1 MPYCGAISCPPLR
14 SVQSSGPEFIKLEM
28 FISCTTVLQLI
39 YQKNDPVH
47 LLLDLTLGVR
57 ARAAGY
63 GEIDSV
69 AVLHRND
76 SRMFP
81 GSWAANTAGQQR
93 TLGNKI
99 RWATK
104 YVAWE
109 MLHSVHSN
117 ISSDSM

>member
-57 ARAAGY
+57 ARAAGH
-63 GEIDSV
+63 G
-69 AVLHRND
+69 
-76 SRMFP
+76 
-81 GSWAANTAGQQR
+81 
-93 TLGNKI
+93 
-99 RWATK
+99 
-104 YVAWE
+104 E
-109 MLHSVHSN
+109 MLRLRSQQHFIWFYVTEYKTPMDEN
-117 ISSDSM
+117 TNGLLR